1 MYNSICKVIQYY
13 FIAQSAES
21 RFIMKEATIYKATNK
36 IAKVFDGNANS
47 NLTSYD
53 GLSMVK
59 CDKVNHGSYKIYL
72 NDEKSVYNN
81 MLHIYAKDKKDLIE
95 VNATFNYNKLTD
107 LEKIWCL
114 AYIDQNNMICSKQ
127 LNNMVVSMYIDKNDI
142 PNNFSYLSQLFKTLC
157 HNVNT
162 IYNLVDYDNKGKK
175 TIETLN
181 DYHDIVKSL
190 QSIYRQSVTN
200 DIYLTKI

>member
-1 MYNSICKVIQYY
+1 
-13 FIAQSAES
+13 
-21 RFIMKEATIYKATNK
+21 MKEATIYKATNK

>member
-1 MYNSICKVIQYY
+1 
-13 FIAQSAES
+13 
-21 RFIMKEATIYKATNK
+21 MKTSTIYNPTNK
-36 IAKVFDGNANS
+36 IAKVYDGNATS
-47 NLTSYD
+47 NRTSYD

-59 CDKVNHGSYKIYL
+59 CDKVNHGSYKIYI
-72 NDEKSVYNN
+72 NDEKTIYNN
-81 MLHIYAKDKKDLIE
+81 LLHIYAKDKKDLIE
-95 VNATFNYNKLTD
+95 VNATFNYSKLND

-157 HNVNT
+157 HNVDT
-162 IYNLVDYDNKGKK
+162 KYSLVNYDNKGKK
-175 TIETLN
+175 TTESLN

-190 QSIYRQSVTN
+190 QTKYRQSVTN
-200 DIYLTKI
+200 NIYLTKI

>member
-1 MYNSICKVIQYY
+1 
-13 FIAQSAES
+13 
-21 RFIMKEATIYKATNK
+21 MKEATIYKATHK
-36 IAKVFDGNANS
+36 VAKVYDGNANS

-72 NDEKSVYNN
+72 NDEKAVYNN
-81 MLHIYAKDKKDLIE
+81 MLHIYARDKKDLIE
-95 VNATFNYNKLTD
+95 VNAVFNYSKLTE

-142 PNNFSYLSQLFKTLC
+142 PNNFSYLSQLFKTLT
-157 HNVNT
+157 HDIDTKYSLVN
-162 IYNLVDYDNKGKK
+162 YDNKGKK
-175 TIETLN
+175 TITELN
-181 DYHDIVKSL
+181 DYHEIVKSL
-190 QSIYRQSVTN
+190 QTKYRSSVTN